1 MSLQIRRRW
10 TALPLTFICVVGLAT
25 AAEEPPVVTTDEV
38 EVTATRQPENP
49 LEIPASVSIVS
60 GDELAARGVTDL
72 PSALAMVAGV
82 VASPGGDGGPAGSV
96 PEMWGLREFDAFL
109 LVVDGVP
116 WGGAFVPALNA
127 VDMHNI
133 ERIEVLRGAAPVMYG
148 ATSFVGVI
156 HVIHRAAG
164 AEGRVGSLFAGRFGS
179 YGVAYS
185 SALPSSGDY
194 KHSVS
199 ADYETRGY
207 IDDRTGFDRAH
218 VAYRG
223 ASNLWGGKGRIDVD
237 LLQLKQDP
245 ASPHPREGLALTT
258 RTPLDANH
266 NPSDARLD
274 DDRYHI
280 ALGYG
285 RAWSKGT
292 WDTTLALTRTTRDT
306 TRGFLAALEN
316 EDPNAVGFRQDV
328 TLTDI
333 YFDTHVFVPLAPKWD
348 LVAGFDH
355 LYGKGKQESANF
367 DYFVP
372 LSGRNAP
379 SSSAQPIGERT
390 ELEDER
396 NFSGV
401 YAQVEFRP
409 IEAVRIE
416 VGGRL
421 NRTEETLE
429 GEVAEQ
435 PTTDKRTFTR
445 GSGVV
450 GVSGRLW
457 NRDKDAVW
465 VFADYRNT
473 FKPAVVDFGPESEG
487 EILEPEEATSW
498 EGGFKGK
505 LAEGRFEFEV
515 TGFQMD
521 FQNVVTSDLVNGLP
535 ALVNAGKE
543 RFEGAEV
550 ELSYRVSSAL
560 RVQGSFARHEARFRD
575 FVRLFD
581 GVPTQ
586 LRGNRFEMS
595 PRTLAGVGLTYAPA
609 AGVFGYVTWNY
620 TGDRF
625 LNKRN
630 TALTPS
636 FPLWNAGVG
645 YRFGKSEVR
654 LDGSNLSNERDPVT
668 ESELGDAQYYRQ
680 PARSYSIT
688 WTARY

>member
-1 MSLQIRRRW
+1 MISQQPVRW
-10 TALPLTFICVVGLAT
+10 AALPLALICFVGLAT
-25 AAEEPPVVTTDEV
+25 AEEEPPITASEEV

-60 GDELAARGVTDL
+60 GDELAARGVADL
-72 PSALAMVAGV
+72 PSALSMVAGV

-164 AEGRVGSLFAGRFGS
+164 AEGRVGSLLVGRYGS

-185 SALPSSGDY
+185 TTLPQAANY
-194 KHSVS
+194 KQSLS

-207 IDDRTGFDRAH
+207 VDDRTGYDRAH

-223 ASNLWGGKGRIDVD
+223 ASEMWGGKGRIDVD

-245 ASPHPREGLALTT
+245 ASPHVREGIALTT
-258 RTPLDANH
+258 LAPLDANH

-274 DDRYHI
+274 DDRYHVT
-280 ALGYG
+280 LGYG
-285 RAWSKGT
+285 RALAKGV
-292 WDTTLALTRTTRDT
+292 WDTTLAVTRTTRDT
-306 TRGFLAALEN
+306 TRGFLTALDN
-316 EDPNAVGFRQDV
+316 EDPNAAGFRQDV
-328 TLTDI
+328 TLTDV
-333 YFDTHVFVPLAPKWD
+333 YFDSHVFVPLSKQWD
-348 LVAGFDH
+348 LVTGLDH
-355 LYGKGKQESANF
+355 VYGKGKQRSANF

-372 LSGRNAP
+372 LDGSNAP

-396 NFSGV
+396 NFSGL
-401 YAQVEFRP
+401 YAQVEWRP

-421 NRTEETLE
+421 NRTEEKLE
-429 GEVAEQ
+429 GEVDEQ
-435 PTTDKRTFTR
+435 PASDKRSVTR

-450 GVSGRLW
+450 GVSGRVW
-457 NRDKDAVW
+457 NRGKAAMW
-465 VFADYRNT
+465 IFADYRNT

-505 LAEGRFEFEV
+505 LCDGRFEFEA

-521 FQNVVTSDLVNGLP
+521 FKNVVTSDLVNGLP
-535 ALVNAGKE
+535 ALINAGEE

-550 ELSYRVSSAL
+550 ELSYRAGKAW
-560 RVQGSFARHEARFRD
+560 RVQATFARHEARFRD

-581 GVPTQ
+581 GEPTQ
-586 LRGNRFEMS
+586 LRGKRFEMS
-595 PRTLAGVGLTYAPA
+595 PRTLAGLGVTYAPA
-609 AGVFGYVTWNY
+609 DGWLGYVTWNY
-620 TGDRF
+620 TGDRY

-636 FPLWNAGVG
+636 FPLWGAGVG
-645 YRFGKSEVR
+645 YRFGKSELRV
-654 LDGSNLSNERDPVT
+654 DGSNLSNERDPVT

-680 PARSYSIT
+680 PARSYSVT